1 MEKSR
6 KQKLQDLLERQAQE
20 LKQLLGEQR
29 NLRKEELR
37 KSWEKEDRL
46 KEKHLDQQFELW
58 GL

>member
-1 MEKSR
+1 MENSR

-20 LKQLLGEQR
+20 LKQLRDEQR

-37 KSWEKEDRL
+37 NSWEKEDKL
-46 KEKHLDQQFELW
+46 KEKHLEQQFELW

>member
-6 KQKLQDLLERQAQE
+6 KQKLQDSLERQAQE